1 MAFEKGHK
9 TNVGRIK
16 PEHSKLA
23 QAAEMSKHYKCP
35 YCNEVITNKSRIAVH
50 ITKAHATKIQWIDLP
65 QQMKDDLLINDFE
78 YRLFLENKLYQK
90 LLKNQSLKQ
99 YLTVSPDNNS

>member
-9 TNVGRIK
+9 TNIGRIK
-16 PEHSKLA
+16 PEHAKLA

-35 YCNEVITNKSRIAVH
+35 YCNDVITNKSRIAVH
-50 ITKAHATKIQWIDLP
+50 ITKAHQEKIQWFDLP

-90 LLKNQSLKQ
+90 LQKKSELRQ
-99 YLTVSPDNNS
+99 YLSASKDMNS